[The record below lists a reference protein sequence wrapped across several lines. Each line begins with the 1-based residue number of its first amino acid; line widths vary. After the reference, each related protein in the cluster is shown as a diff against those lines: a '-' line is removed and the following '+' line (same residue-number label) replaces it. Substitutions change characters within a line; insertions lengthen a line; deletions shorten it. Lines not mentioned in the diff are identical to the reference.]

1 ASGQT
6 VPDSK
11 PILEINVDHPLVA
24 SLSAES
30 DDGRFGELS
39 SIILDHAMLAEG
51 AQLAN
56 PAEYVQRINK
66 LLLGIERGADEE

>member
-1 ASGQT
+1 
-6 VPDSK
+6 
-11 PILEINVDHPLVA
+11 
-24 SLSAES
+24 
-30 DDGRFGELS
+30 
-39 SIILDHAMLAEG
+39 MLAEG